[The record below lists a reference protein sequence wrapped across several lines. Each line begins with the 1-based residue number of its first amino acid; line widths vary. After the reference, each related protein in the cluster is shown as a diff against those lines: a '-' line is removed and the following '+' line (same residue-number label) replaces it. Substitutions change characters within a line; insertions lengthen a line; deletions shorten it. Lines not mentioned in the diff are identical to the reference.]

1 MDAFLRGL
9 PKAELH
15 LHIEGTLEPELLF
28 ALARKNGVALPFNS
42 VEEARE
48 AYDFHD
54 LQSFLD
60 IYYAGMSVLRTADDF
75 RELTRAY
82 LERAA
87 DDGVRHAEVF
97 FDPQAHTDRGVP
109 FETVVEGIEL
119 GLEEGRR
126 AGVGSKLIMCFLRH
140 LSAEEA
146 EVALKQAAA
155 HQELITAVGL
165 DSSERDHPPSKFE
178 DVFKRARDQGYR
190 AVAHAGEEGPADY
203 IWQALDLLQ
212 VERIDHGVRC
222 LEDHALT
229 ERLIAERIPLTVCPL
244 SNVKLRVFD
253 ALADHNLHQLL
264 QRGLHVTIN
273 SDDPAYFGGYIGENF
288 VQVQEALGLP
298 REDLIQLARYSIE
311 ATFLEET
318 ERAAL
323 LAELDRYVADAGGAS
338 AGGTPDA

>member
-28 ALARKNGVALPFNS
+28 ALARKNGVALPFAN

-48 AYDFHD
+48 AYAFHD

-60 IYYAGMSVLRTADDF
+60 IYYAGMSVLRTVDDY
-75 RELTRAY
+75 RELTLAY
-82 LERAA
+82 LARAA
-87 DDGVRHAEVF
+87 DDGVRHAEIF
-97 FDPQAHTDRGVP
+97 FDPQAHTERGVS
-109 FETVVEGIEL
+109 FETVIEGLEL

-126 AGVGSKLIMCFLRH
+126 AGVGSKLILCFLRH
-140 LSAEEA
+140 LSAEQA
-146 EVALKQAAA
+146 ETALAQAAR

-178 DVFKRARDQGYR
+178 EVFKRARDQGYR
-190 AVAHAGEEGPADY
+190 AVAHAGEEGPPDY
-203 IWQALDLLQ
+203 IRQALDLLH

-222 LEDHALT
+222 LEDPELT

-253 ALADHNLHQLL
+253 ALADHNLHELL

-273 SDDPAYFGGYIGENF
+273 SDDPAYFGGYIGDNF
-288 VQVQEALGLP
+288 VQVQQALGLP
-298 REDLIQLARYSIE
+298 RADLVQLARYSLE
-311 ATFLEET
+311 ATFLEEA
-318 ERAAL
+318 ERAVL
-323 LAELDRYVADAGGAS
+323 LDELDRYVREAGGP
-338 AGGTPDA
+338 GDPTE